1 MVNNRQMDYE
11 ECIQALIKEG
21 ADNGVIIHCQMVE
34 RLTKKIGTLITDNT
48 RTPLKVNFD
57 VLRMGALLHD
67 IGRSKTHTFRHVIE
81 GVKLGKQL
89 NLPNEVIHIIECHIG
104 SGLTAE
110 EAVEMGLEDK
120 SYFPQTLEAKLVAYA
135 DNLIVEN
142 RQISLNEGLR
152 RYREKGL
159 LQAVERLEESHR
171 YLSELAGVD
180 LTRIRI

>member
-1 MVNNRQMDYE
+1 MVNNHQMDYE

-48 RTPLKVNFD
+48 RTPLKLNFD
-57 VLRMGALLHD
+57 ILRMGSLLHD
-67 IGRSKTHTFRHVIE
+67 IGRGKTHTFQHVIE
-81 GVKLGKQL
+81 GVEIGKRM
-89 NLPNEVIHIIECHIG
+89 NLPTEVIHIIECHIG

-110 EAVEMGLEDK
+110 EAVGMGLENK

-159 LQAVERLEESHR
+159 LQATERLEESHR

>member
-1 MVNNRQMDYE
+1 MVNNHQMDYE

-34 RLTKKIGTLITDNT
+34 RLTKKIGTLITDNA

-57 VLRMGALLHD
+57 ILRMGALLHD
-67 IGRSKTHTFRHVIE
+67 IGRGKTHTFQHVIE
-81 GVKLGKQL
+81 GVEIAKQL
-89 NLPNEVIHIIECHIG
+89 NLPTEVIHIIECHIG

-159 LQAVERLEESHR
+159 DKATERLEESHR